1 MRTQLLM
8 AGVSGLSI
16 VFAPHAFAQTEP
28 APPPTVSTAQQEQAP
43 ASDRG
48 DVVVVTA
55 SRREETVQDVP
66 TAVSAYSGDALA
78 DAQISSLAD
87 LAQMTPNVQIST
99 FATNANVAIRGIGN
113 SQVGAGA
120 DAGVAVHVDGVYLGQ
135 AGLAVTS
142 FLDVN
147 RVEILRGPQGT
158 LFGRNATGG
167 AINII
172 PNRPTDSYDYGL
184 NVSTGFDPYFLRS
197 SAFVSGPLDSDGTIL
212 GRLSVQQNYNEG
224 YTRNINPSVEGQ
236 SGPSSSAPRRLD
248 EVNAAAIRGQLEWRP
263 SDDFRTRLLVEHL
276 SQADNGPAS
285 FVTGTPDPSIPLP
298 VQIQGQPF
306 GDPEKRETY
315 ANQGSRDLKATTVN
329 LVTDAALGEG
339 NLTVTL
345 SYNTSDNLTNQ
356 DGDGTAVQFT
366 NTGYR
371 NKARQYYGEL
381 LYASDPAQP
390 FTYILGANL
399 FDEDLTQNVSVPI
412 DGFPAP
418 VNLGGNLK
426 TTSYAVFARGQYEF
440 DWGLRAFA
448 GARYSS
454 DEKAIDEYNNY
465 VGVNADERS
474 WSRLT
479 YEVGVSQDFSES
491 LTGYAKYS
499 TGYKGGGFAAGSLS
513 AAVNPETNSNIEI
526 GLKGS
531 YLDDRLQANLAAFS
545 MKYDDLQVSQVIG
558 ASSTLSNAAKATVN
572 GLEAEVVIQPTDELR
587 FNLSGS
593 WLDGTFDEFTTA
605 DSARPSLGVL
615 DLAGNRLPQ
624 APEFSASTGVY
635 YDVPFP
641 DAALTLG
648 ARYDWKSTLYF
659 SEFNTPISAQEDV
672 GKLDLN
678 AVYATD
684 DGRWT
689 FSVFALNVTDEQV
702 KSNVLIVSAL
712 LGSVAVTQYQP
723 ARQIGVSLGHRF

>member
-1 MRTQLLM
+1 MRTYLLM

-16 VFAPHAFAQTEP
+16 VFAPHAFGQAEP
-28 APPPTVSTAQQEQAP
+28 KPVIAVSTEQP
-43 ASDRG
+43 ANSASSDRS

-55 SRREETVQDVP
+55 SRREETVKDVP
-66 TAVSAYSGDALA
+66 TAVSAFTGDALA
-78 DAQISSLAD
+78 EAQISSLGD
-87 LAQMTPNVQIST
+87 LAQLTPNLQIST
-99 FATNANVAIRGIGN
+99 YSTNANVAIRGIGN

-120 DAGVAVHVDGVYLGQ
+120 DAGVAVHADGVYLGQ
-135 AGLAVTS
+135 ASLAVSS

-147 RVEILRGPQGT
+147 RVEVLRGPQGT

-172 PNRPTDSYDYGL
+172 PNRPSDTYDHGL

-197 SAFVSGPLDSDGTIL
+197 SAYITGPLDLEGQLL

-224 YTRNINPSVEGQ
+224 YTRNINPGVNGP
-236 SGPSSSAPRRLD
+236 GRPSSSAPRRLD
-248 EVNAAAIRGQLEWRP
+248 EVNAAAVRGQLEWRP
-263 SDDFRTRLLVEHL
+263 SSDFRTRLLVEHL
-276 SQADNGPAS
+276 SQGDNGPAS

-306 GDPEKRETY
+306 GDPEKWEAY
-315 ANQGSRDLKATTVN
+315 ANQGSRDLKSTTAN
-329 LVTDAALGEG
+329 LVSDVSLGEG

-345 SYNTSDNLTNQ
+345 SYNTSDNFTNQ

-381 LYASDPAQP
+381 LYASDPAEP
-390 FTYILGANL
+390 FTYILGANV
-399 FDEDLTQNVSVPI
+399 FDEDLRQTVSVPI

-418 VNLGGNLK
+418 VNLGGEV
-426 TTSYAVFARGQYEF
+426 TTKSYAAFARGQYEF
-440 DWGLRAFA
+440 DWGLKAFA
-448 GARYSS
+448 GARYSY
-454 DEKAIDEYNNY
+454 DKKALDEYNNY
-465 VGVNADERS
+465 VGVNADEKS
-474 WSRLT
+474 WNRLT
-479 YEVGVSQDFSES
+479 YEVGISQDFSEA

-513 AAVNPETNSNIEI
+513 PPVNPETNTNMEI

-531 YLDDRLQANLAAFS
+531 YLDDRLTANLAAFR
-545 MKYDDLQVSQVIG
+545 MNYDDLQVSQVIG
-558 ASSTLSNAAKATVN
+558 AASTLSNAAKATVN
-572 GLEAEVVIQPTDELR
+572 GFEAEIVVQPTDQLR
-587 FNLSGS
+587 LNLSGA
-593 WLDGTFDEFTTA
+593 WLDAKFDEFVTA
-605 DSARPSLGVL
+605 DSSRPSLGVL

-624 APEFSASTGVY
+624 APEFSASSGIY
-635 YDVPFP
+635 YEIPFP
-641 DAALTLG
+641 QAALTIG

-659 SEFNTPISAQEDV
+659 SEFNTPISAQDDV

-678 AVYATD
+678 AIYATD

-689 FSVFALNVTDEQV
+689 FSVFALNVTNEQV

-723 ARQIGVSLGHRF
+723 ARQIGVSLSHHF